1 MISPDSELTPPQK
14 LSSNPLY
21 RSGPEAEPGT
31 STVLLQEFD
40 VAISA
45 EIGRPDVFWII
56 VAVKSIAI
64 DIYGT
69 KRPFAAG
76 AGGDHVL
83 AGNGETSL
91 NWSSNMTAQ

>member
-45 EIGRPDVFWII
+45 EIGRPDVF
-56 VAVKSIAI
+56 
-64 DIYGT
+64 
-69 KRPFAAG
+69 
-76 AGGDHVL
+76 
-83 AGNGETSL
+83 
-91 NWSSNMTAQ
+91 